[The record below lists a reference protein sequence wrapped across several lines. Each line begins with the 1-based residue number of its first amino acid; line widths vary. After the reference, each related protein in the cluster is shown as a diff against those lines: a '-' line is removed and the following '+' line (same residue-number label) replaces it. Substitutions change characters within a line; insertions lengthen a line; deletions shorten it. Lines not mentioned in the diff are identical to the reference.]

1 MANPVKLLARTPTV
15 TAVVLQ
21 LFDSCPET
29 QVVVI
34 LVLEFFVGALVCPC
48 CRWVGRVWFRQ
59 NCMIKM
65 YTYRR
70 ISKRFGMC
78 SDITYSPINS
88 VDFDCRY
95 HFGWVYTLVAVGIM
109 LLFHYYTEMV
119 VRVCI
124 ILEYDCPLQFSCNS
138 TLCSMFKF
146 CFLAEQEKHYLRK
159 RYSDPLEIA
168 VWCSRIQTM
177 SSVMQFMGVFDSR
190 ARVIFS
196 LK

>member
-21 LFDSCPET
+21 LFDSCPGT

-95 HFGWVYTLVAVGIM
+95 HFGWVYTLVAVGIV

-138 TLCSMFKF
+138 TSMSIM
-146 CFLAEQEKHYLRK
+146 FL
-159 RYSDPLEIA
+159 
-168 VWCSRIQTM
+168 
-177 SSVMQFMGVFDSR
+177 GR
-190 ARVIFS
+190 ARKALSTEKV
-196 LK
+196 L

>member
-1 MANPVKLLARTPTV
+1 MANRVKLLARTPTV
-15 TAVVLQ
+15 TAVVSQ
-21 LFDSCPET
+21 LTHVRWNTGCCD
-29 QVVVI
+29 
-34 LVLEFFVGALVCPC
+34 LVLEFFVGALVCFC

-65 YTYRR
+65 YTHRR

-95 HFGWVYTLVAVGIM
+95 PVWVGYTSVAVGIV

-177 SSVMQFMGVFDSR
+177 SSVMQFMFTRKGFLVPERSD
-190 ARVIFS
+190 
-196 LK
+196 

>member
-1 MANPVKLLARTPTV
+1 MRPG
-15 TAVVLQ
+15 
-21 LFDSCPET
+21 T

-88 VDFDCRY
+88 IDFDCRY
-95 HFGWVYTLVAVGIM
+95 PVWVGYTSVAVGIV

-177 SSVMQFMGVFDSR
+177 SSVMQFMFTRVF
-190 ARVIFS
+190 FS
-196 LK
+196 VPERSN

>member
-1 MANPVKLLARTPTV
+1 M
-15 TAVVLQ
+15 
-21 LFDSCPET
+21 CPGT

-95 HFGWVYTLVAVGIM
+95 HFGWVYTLAAVGIV

-124 ILEYDCPLQFSCNS
+124 ILEYDCPLQFLVILLACLNYVSWPS
-138 TLCSMFKF
+138 KKGIIYRKGTLT
-146 CFLAEQEKHYLRK
+146 R
-159 RYSDPLEIA
+159 
-168 VWCSRIQTM
+168 
-177 SSVMQFMGVFDSR
+177 
-190 ARVIFS
+190 
-196 LK
+196 